1 MLVRFNTDFDRQFK
15 ERLTNRQKIQVL
27 DSIDLFIGRP
37 LYEDLRNHALK
48 GKWLGYRSISIG
60 GDLRL
65 HFKMIDDDTAYFV
78 AVGNHDQFY
87 K

>member
-27 DSIDLFIGRP
+27 DSIDLFIDKP
-37 LYEDLRNHALK
+37 FHETFRNHALK
-48 GKWLGYRSISIG
+48 GEWLGYRSISIG

-65 HFKMIDDDTAYFV
+65 HFKMINDETAYFV
-78 AVGNHDQFY
+78 AVGNHNQLY

>member
-27 DSIDLFIGRP
+27 DSIDLFIDKPFR
-37 LYEDLRNHALK
+37 ENFRNHALK
-48 GKWLGYRSISIG
+48 GEWLGYRSISIG

-65 HFKMIDDDTAYFV
+65 HFKMIDDETAYFV
-78 AVGNHDQFY
+78 AVGNHDQLY

>member
-27 DSIDLFIGRP
+27 DAVDLFIDKP
-37 LYEDLRNHALK
+37 FHADFRNHALK
-48 GKWLGYRSISIG
+48 GEWLGYRSISIG

-65 HFKMIDDDTAYFV
+65 HFKMIDDGTAYFV
-78 AVGNHDQFY
+78 AVGNHSQLY

>member
-27 DSIDLFIGRP
+27 DAIDLFIDKP
-37 LYEDLRNHALK
+37 LHEDLRSHALK
-48 GKWLGYRSISIG
+48 GEWLGYRSISIG

-65 HFKMIDDDTAYFV
+65 HFKMIDDTTAYFV
-78 AVGNHDQFY
+78 AVGNHNQLY